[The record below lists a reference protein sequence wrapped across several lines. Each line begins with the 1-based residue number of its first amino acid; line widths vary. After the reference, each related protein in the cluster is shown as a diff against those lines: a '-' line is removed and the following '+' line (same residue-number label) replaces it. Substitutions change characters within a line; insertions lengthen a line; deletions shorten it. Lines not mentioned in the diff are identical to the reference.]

1 MDHKDLR
8 RASDARWGYF
18 LVAPTIIGLLVLN
31 IWPFIQTVYLSF
43 TNAQRFGSAQLI
55 GLQNYGRMFQSSEF
69 WQATWNSVYFCILT
83 VPIGIFLSLL
93 LAVALNSKIKGK
105 VVFRAIYFLP
115 MVVAPV
121 AVAMVWNW
129 MFNSDYGIINQV
141 LGGAHIYWLTN
152 PHLAIIS
159 CAIVSIWSAV
169 GYDSVLLLAGLQ
181 NIPKTLYEAANLDG
195 ATSVQQFFKIT
206 LPMVSPTLFMV
217 MIMRLMSSLKVYD
230 IVYMMVKETNPALL
244 DTQTLMYLFYRESFT
259 IGNKGYG
266 SAIAVWTVFIIGIVT
281 VIQFWGQNKW
291 VTYDI

>member
-1 MDHKDLR
+1 MQHKDLR
-8 RASDARWGYF
+8 RASDARWGLL

-31 IWPFIQTVYLSF
+31 IWPFIQTIYLSF
-43 TNAQRFGSAQLI
+43 TNAKRFGGASLI
-55 GLQNYGRMFQSSEF
+55 GFNNYVRMFSSSEF
-69 WQATWNSVYFCILT
+69 WQATWNSIYFCILT
-83 VPIGIFLSLL
+83 VPIGIFLALL

-129 MFNSDYGIINQV
+129 MFNSDYGIINQI

-152 PHLAIIS
+152 SHLAIIS
-159 CAIVSIWSAV
+159 CAIVSIWSAI
-169 GYDSVLLLAGLQ
+169 GYDAVLLLAGLQ
-181 NIPKTLYEAANLDG
+181 NIPKTLYEAADLDG
-195 ATSVQQFFKIT
+195 ATGVQQFFHIT

-230 IVYMMVKETNPALL
+230 IVYMMISETNPALL
-244 DTQTLMYLFYRESFT
+244 NTQTLMYLFYRESFT

-266 SAIAVWTVFIIGIVT
+266 SAIAVWTVLLIGIVT

>member
-1 MDHKDLR
+1 MQHKDLR
-8 RASDARWGYF
+8 RASDLKWGLF
-18 LVAPTIIGLLVLN
+18 LTAPTIIGLLVLN

-43 TNAQRFGSAQLI
+43 TNAQRFGSASFI
-55 GLQNYGRMFQSSEF
+55 GLTNYTRMFSSTEF
-69 WQATWNSVYFCILT
+69 WQATWNSVYFCLLT
-83 VPIGIFLSLL
+83 VPIGIFLALL

-141 LGGAHIYWLTN
+141 LGGAKIYWLTN
-152 PHLAIIS
+152 PNLAIIS

-169 GYDSVLLLAGLQ
+169 GYDAVLLLAGLQ
-181 NIPKTLYEAANLDG
+181 NIPKTLYEAADLDG
-195 ATSVQQFFKIT
+195 ASSVQQFFNIT

-217 MIMRLMSSLKVYD
+217 LIMRLMSSLKVYD
-230 IVYMMVKETNPALL
+230 IVYMMIKETNPALL
-244 DTQTLMYLFYRESFT
+244 NTQTLMYLFYRESFT

-266 SAIAVWTVFIIGIVT
+266 SAIAVWTVLLIGVVT
-281 VIQFWGQNKW
+281 IIQFWGQNKW